1 MKILL
6 FPANNISFPR
16 KSSMLFARQEFLN
29 QNTRGRTGSKMRIC
43 YAPDRWESAIREVLW
58 IFPGVIAPSSSTL
71 CCITLMILIRRN
83 TIRAPSFLSRRYET
97 YPSDHCGRVYV
108 CVISRTRP
116 HTYIHARAPA
126 AFALPSLD
134 SRNERFL
141 INIG

>member
-29 QNTRGRTGSKMRIC
+29 QNTRGRTGSRMRIC

-83 TIRAPSFLSRRYET
+83 TIRAPSRSSHAATKPTPPTIVVACTCALFREHAR
-97 YPSDHCGRVYV
+97 
-108 CVISRTRP
+108 I
-116 HTYIHARAPA
+116 HTYTRARAR
-126 AFALPSLD
+126 SLC
-134 SRNERFL
+134 STFIRQQKRT
-141 INIG
+141 IPY